1 MQCVY
6 RGLFFLL
13 LFCLLTHPV
22 GAEMLAPENVPGA
35 QTIDA
40 RIAKSLFDQGAVFID
55 VRKQEDY
62 DAGHIPGAH
71 HLPIASDFSAQNLAA
86 LALKEKA
93 VVIYC
98 NGIHCMGS
106 SKATQQAVA
115 WGWTAVYYYR
125 DGIPDWKLHN
135 HPVDHS
141 IKP

>member
-1 MQCVY
+1 MQRVSWRLC
-6 RGLFFLL
+6 FLA
-13 LFCLLTHPV
+13 LFCLPTHPLS
-22 GAEMLAPENVPGA
+22 AETLAPGHVPGA
-35 QTIDA
+35 QTIDT

-62 DAGHIPGAH
+62 DAGHISGAH
-71 HLPIASDFSAQNLAA
+71 HLPVVSDFNEQNLAA
-86 LALKEKA
+86 LALKENPM
-93 VVIYC
+93 VVYC

-106 SKATQQAVA
+106 SRAAQQAVA

-141 IKP
+141 AKP